1 MHDDPLYVSLDQ
13 LRSEVAGL
21 RASRERLVLAADADR
36 RAIEREL
43 HRGVQQHLVA
53 LAVNLQ
59 LAGMQ
64 VDADPGGAKAAIED
78 MRRDVEQAAGEAAE
92 LAQRIHPPLLDAG
105 LGVAVRESVASL
117 GFPVSVDV
125 ATTALCP
132 PAVARTVLLCCRQLL
147 ERPGAGAPAS
157 VTVREEDGDVV
168 VGVVVNDATP
178 DDPGGLRDRV
188 EALGGR
194 LALETAPGGP
204 TRLTA
209 SLPVSR

>member
-1 MHDDPLYVSLDQ
+1 MHDDPLHASLDQ
-13 LRSEVAGL
+13 LRSELAGL

-53 LAVNLQ
+53 FAVNLQ

-64 VDADPGGAKAAIED
+64 VDADPEGAKAAIED
-78 MRRDVEQAAGEAAE
+78 MRRDVEQAVGEAAE
-92 LAQRIHPPLLDAG
+92 LAQRIHPPLLEAG
-105 LGVAVRESVASL
+105 LALAVRESVASL

-125 ATTALCP
+125 ATAALCP
-132 PAVARTVLLCCRQLL
+132 PGVARTVLLCCRQLL
-147 ERPGAGAPAS
+147 EHPGAGPPAS
-157 VTVREEDGDVV
+157 VTVREEDGDIVVDVV
-168 VGVVVNDATP
+168 VSDAAP

-194 LALETAPGGP
+194 LALETGLGGP

>member
-1 MHDDPLYVSLDQ
+1 MPADPLPESLDQ
-13 LRSEVAGL
+13 LRSEVAAL

-64 VDADPGGAKAAIED
+64 VDTDPEGAKGAIED
-78 MRRDVEQAAGEAAE
+78 LRRDVEQAVGEAAE
-92 LAQRIHPPLLDAG
+92 LAQRIHPPLLEAG
-105 LGVAVRESVASL
+105 LAVAVREVVASL
-117 GFPVSVDV
+117 GFPVSFDV
-125 ATTALCP
+125 ETTASYP
-132 PAVARTVLLCCRQLL
+132 SEVARTVLLCCRQLL
-147 ERPGAGAPAS
+147 VHTGAHGPAS

-168 VGVVVNDATP
+168 VQVVANDAAP
-178 DDPGGLRDRV
+178 DDPVGLRDRV

-194 LALETAPGGP
+194 LSLETDPSGM
-204 TRLTA
+204 TRLAA
-209 SLPVSR
+209 SLPVS

>member
-1 MHDDPLYVSLDQ
+1 VPADPLPESLDQ
-13 LRSEVAGL
+13 LRSEVAAL
-21 RASRERLVLAADADR
+21 RASRERLVLAADAER

-64 VDADPGGAKAAIED
+64 VDADPEGAKAAIED
-78 MRRDVEQAAGEAAE
+78 MRRDVEQAVGEAAE
-92 LAQRIHPPLLDAG
+92 LAQRIDPPLLEAG
-105 LGVAVRESVASL
+105 LAVAVREAVASL

-125 ATTALCP
+125 ETTANHP
-132 PAVARTVLLCCRQLL
+132 SEVARTVLLCCRQLL
-147 ERPGAGAPAS
+147 ERTGARGPAS
-157 VTVREEDGDVV
+157 VTVREENGDVV
-168 VGVVVNDATP
+168 VQVVAKDASP

-194 LALETAPGGP
+194 LSLDTDPGGT
-204 TRLTA
+204 TRLAA

>member
-1 MHDDPLYVSLDQ
+1 MHADPLHASLDQ
-13 LRSEVAGL
+13 LRSEVAAL
-21 RASRERLVLAADADR
+21 RASRERLVLAGDADR

-59 LAGMQ
+59 LVGMQ
-64 VDADPGGAKAAIED
+64 VDADPEGAKAAIED

-92 LAQRIHPPLLDAG
+92 LAQRIHPPLLLAG
-105 LGVAVRESVASL
+105 LRIAVREAVASL

-125 ATTALCP
+125 ETTAAYP
-132 PAVARTVLLCCRQLL
+132 PEVARTVLLCCRQLL
-147 ERPGAGAPAS
+147 EHSGAGAPAR
-157 VTVREEDGDVV
+157 VTVRERDEDVV
-168 VGVVVNDATP
+168 VEVVVNDAAP

-188 EALGGR
+188 EALAGR
-194 LALETAPGGP
+194 LALETAPGGI

-209 SLPVSR
+209 SLPLRR

>member
-1 MHDDPLYVSLDQ
+1 MHDDPRYVSLDQ

-21 RASRERLVLAADADR
+21 RASRERLVLAADAER

-64 VDADPGGAKAAIED
+64 VDADPRGAKAAIED

-92 LAQRIHPPLLDAG
+92 LAQRIHPPLLEAG
-105 LGVAVRESVASL
+105 LAVAVREAVTSL

-125 ATTALCP
+125 QTAGGHHP
-132 PAVARTVLLCCRQLL
+132 GVARTVLLCCRQLL
-147 ERPGAGAPAS
+147 ERAGAGAPAS
-157 VTVREEDGDVV
+157 VTVREDGGDVV
-168 VGVVVNDATP
+168 VDVAVNDP
-178 DDPGGLRDRV
+178 SPEDPGGLRDRV

-194 LALETAPGGP
+194 LALETEPGGL

>member
-1 MHDDPLYVSLDQ
+1 MHADPLHATLDQ
-13 LRSEVAGL
+13 LRSDVAAL

-64 VDADPGGAKAAIED
+64 VDADPEGAKAAIED
-78 MRRDVEQAAGEAAE
+78 MRRDVERAVGEAAE
-92 LAQRIHPPLLDAG
+92 LAQRIHAPLLEAG
-105 LGVAVRESVASL
+105 LAVAIREDVTNL

-125 ATTALCP
+125 ETTAGYP
-132 PAVARTVLLCCRQLL
+132 PGVARTVLLCCRQLL
-147 ERPGAGAPAS
+147 EQSEAGAPAS
-157 VTVREEDGDVV
+157 VTVREEDREVVVDVV
-168 VGVVVNDATP
+168 VSDAAP
-178 DDPGGLRDRV
+178 DDHGALRDRV

-194 LALETAPGGP
+194 LALETEPGGP

-209 SLPVSR
+209 SLPVS

>member
-1 MHDDPLYVSLDQ
+1 MHADPLHASLDQ

-21 RASRERLVLAADADR
+21 RASCERLVLAADADR

-64 VDADPGGAKAAIED
+64 GAADPDGAKAAIED
-78 MRRDVEQAAGEAAE
+78 MRRAVEQAVAEAAE
-92 LAQRIHPPLLDAG
+92 LAQRIHPPLLEAG
-105 LGVAVRESVASL
+105 LAVAVRESVTSL
-117 GFPVSVDV
+117 GFPVSVKV
-125 ATTALCP
+125 ETTALCP
-132 PAVARTVLLCCRQLL
+132 SGVARTVLLCCRQLL
-147 ERPGAGAPAS
+147 EHPAAGAPAG
-157 VTVREEDGDVV
+157 VNVREEDGNVVVDVV
-168 VGVVVNDATP
+168 VGGAAP

-194 LALETAPGGP
+194 LALETEPGGP

>member
-1 MHDDPLYVSLDQ
+1 MT
-13 LRSEVAGL
+13 
-21 RASRERLVLAADADR
+21 
-36 RAIEREL
+36 
-43 HRGVQQHLVA
+43 
-53 LAVNLQ
+53 
-59 LAGMQ
+59 
-64 VDADPGGAKAAIED
+64 
-78 MRRDVEQAAGEAAE
+78 
-92 LAQRIHPPLLDAG
+92 
-105 LGVAVRESVASL
+105 SL

-125 ATTALCP
+125 ADDRRLSP
-132 PAVARTVLLCCRQLL
+132 GVARTVLLCCRQLL

-168 VGVVVNDATP
+168 VDVVVSDASP

-194 LALETAPGGP
+194 LALETEPGGL

>member
-1 MHDDPLYVSLDQ
+1 MPKHPLRVSPDQ
-13 LRSEVAGL
+13 LSSELAEV
-21 RASRERLVLAADADR
+21 RASRERLVLAADADH

-64 VDADPGGAKAAIED
+64 VDADPAGAKAAIEN
-78 MRRDVEQAAGEAAE
+78 MRRDVEQAIGEAAE
-92 LAQRIHPPLLDAG
+92 LAQRIHPPLLEAG
-105 LGVAVRESVASL
+105 LAVAVRESVASL
-117 GFPVSVDV
+117 DFPVSVDV
-125 ATTALCP
+125 ETAAGHP
-132 PAVARTVLLCCRQLL
+132 PEVARTVILCCRQLL
-147 ERPGAGAPAS
+147 ERTGARGPAR

-168 VGVVVNDATP
+168 VEVVANDAAP

-194 LALETAPGGP
+194 LSLETEPGGT

-209 SLPVSR
+209 SLPLSR